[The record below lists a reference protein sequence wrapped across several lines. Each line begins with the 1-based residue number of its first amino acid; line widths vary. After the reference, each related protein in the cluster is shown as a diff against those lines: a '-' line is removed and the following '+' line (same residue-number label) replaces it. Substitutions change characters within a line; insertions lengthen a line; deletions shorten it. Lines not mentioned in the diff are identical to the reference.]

1 MGKARGSEDA
11 RPQGGVG
18 TALQPAEPKSLH
30 FSPENSLNSGRKC
43 QKSRNRLISPQNLR
57 DSGLDGEGSQ
67 HGDAWPGA
75 APPSLSAPPPSPGDP
90 PTHLLIPTG
99 LNAARGGAA
108 VRGPPSCRCPRTM
121 RGGPRAA
128 GAVGPALGLC
138 WGRGLGLW
146 GRPPRR
152 PRTAPRAPLWGGAE
166 RSGGAERPLGRS
178 GGGGGRGGWS
188 GAGGG
193 GGCREGIGPGWGWG
207 GTKRGERGGWGGVGP
222 AALSPCTPTSPIP
235 APMDHGILHP
245 SSHGPQPPA
254 SHRPGAHA
262 PKHPSARAPQ
272 QHPVPQQPCTPTS
285 CVLHPCAPTTCIPAS

>member
-75 APPSLSAPPPSPGDP
+75 APPSLSAPPPPPETPPLTSSYRRALTQPGGGRPCGDP
-90 PTHLLIPTG
+90 HPAAAPG
-99 LNAARGGAA
+99 QCGAARG
-108 VRGPPSCRCPRTM
+108 RR
-121 RGGPRAA
+121 
-128 GAVGPALGLC
+128 
-138 WGRGLGLW
+138 GLW
-146 GRPPRR
+146 GRRWGCAGAEGWGYGDGPHDAHGPPSVHRC
-152 PRTAPRAPLWGGAE
+152 GAE
-166 RSGGAERPLGRS
+166 RSGAAERS
-178 GGGGGRGGWS
+178 GPSGAAGVGVGGGGWS

-235 APMDHGILHP
+235 VPMDHGILHP

-272 QHPVPQQPCTPTS
+272 QHPVPQQPCTPAS